1 MRATYLAVPLAA
13 LVATSGCYRYA
24 EIPVSDLREGMSVRL
39 EVTGVGVD
47 RIRTTPSASLLD
59 GFGVSGLVANTGGD
73 TLLLSVPRTVMEAN
87 VRQRTTFHDLM
98 LFRSE
103 VRDARLRRLDRKRTT
118 WTMVALGAV
127 VAASVSFALQ
137 RGGRSTGTNQPPPPP
152 PESRIP
158 LFR

>member
-24 EIPVSDLREGMSVRL
+24 EIPVSELREGMPVRL

-47 RIRTTPSASLLD
+47 RIRSTPSMSLLE
-59 GFGVSGLVANTGGD
+59 GFGVSGQVASVGGD

-87 VRQRTTFHDLM
+87 VRQRTTFQDLM

-118 WTMVALGAV
+118 WAMVALGAV
-127 VAASVSFALQ
+127 VAASVSLALQ
-137 RGGRSTGTNQPPPPP
+137 RGGRSTGNNPPPPPP